1 MKKMKKSD
9 DFEAED
15 VKTNDDDQINPVTI
29 KTGAKKN
36 VDNSRTT
43 VKTSEGVDPA
53 DSVDRKQSSNGKKE
67 NDLSYVRQ
75 LLTLLKAQG
84 KM

>member
-1 MKKMKKSD
+1 MRKMKKSN

-15 VKTNDDDQINPVTI
+15 VKTTDDDQINPVT
-29 KTGAKKN
+29 
-36 VDNSRTT
+36 DNSRAK

-53 DSVDRKQSSNGKKE
+53 DSVDRKQSSNRKKE
-67 NDLSYVRQ
+67 NDLTYVRQ
-75 LLTLLKAQG
+75 LLALLQAQG